1 VKGEGKKMKKMS
13 QARFGGRFGEKTCV
27 CWVCV
32 WALIV

>member
-1 VKGEGKKMKKMS
+1 MKKMS
-13 QARFGGRFGEKTCV
+13 QARFEGRFGEKTYV